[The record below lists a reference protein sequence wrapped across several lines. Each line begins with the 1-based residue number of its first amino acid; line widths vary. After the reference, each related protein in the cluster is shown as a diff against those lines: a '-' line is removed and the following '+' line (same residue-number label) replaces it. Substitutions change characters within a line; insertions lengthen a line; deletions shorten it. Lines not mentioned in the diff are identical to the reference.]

1 MTMAVPEACASARAS
16 ACGREGRRVRAVHAV
31 WCAAVSQLPDAM
43 SRVARHVSVLL
54 LAAVLCACAHG
65 GAAPGARAPA
75 TDAPVLLWETRGFN
89 GPESVVFDRARNR
102 YYVSNMASWGK
113 DAVPGDGYISLLD
126 GEGRVLERQWLAGL
140 GNPKGLAI
148 AGGRLY
154 VGDDDALVE
163 IDPASARVLAR
174 HQPADGPG
182 GFNDVTADAAGNV
195 YVFSRR
201 LGTVFRLSQGRF
213 APWAALETR
222 VTGRP
227 NGLRVDGG
235 RLLMGSW
242 VVPADAPAGEGAWG
256 HLATL
261 DLGDRRPGR
270 IGDAPLGHID
280 GIEPDGRGGYTV
292 TDWTRGLLLQ
302 VGADGTARTLLTLE
316 KGAADHLYQV
326 EEQVLVVPQ
335 LLDGVVRAWRWAPRT
350 GE

>member
-1 MTMAVPEACASARAS
+1 MTMAVPALRARA
-16 ACGREGRRVRAVHAV
+16 CGADGRRVGAAHAV
-31 WCAAVSQLPDAM
+31 WCAPVSLQCITMA
-43 SRVARHVSVLL
+43 RVARHVSVLL
-54 LAAVLCACAHG
+54 LAAGLCACVHVG
-65 GAAPGARAPA
+65 TDTGDVAPA
-75 TDAPVLLWETRGFN
+75 TDVPVLLWETGGFS
-89 GPESVVFDRARNR
+89 GPESVLFDRARDR
-102 YYVSNMASWGK
+102 YYVSNMASRGK
-113 DAVPGDGYISLLD
+113 DAIPGDGYISLLD
-126 GEGRVLERQWLAGL
+126 GKGRVLERQWLAGL
-140 GNPKGLAI
+140 ENPKGLAL

-201 LGTVFRLSQGRF
+201 LETVFRLSQGEF
-213 APWAALETR
+213 APWARLDTR

-227 NGLRVDGG
+227 NGLRVDGD

-242 VVPADAPAGEGAWG
+242 EVPADAPAGEGAWG

-261 DLGDRRPGR
+261 DLDDRRPGR

-302 VGADGTARTLLTLE
+302 VGADGAVRTLLTLE

-335 LLDGVVRAWRWAPRT
+335 LLDGVVRAWRWAPQP
-350 GE
+350 GP